1 MKKRYTQP
9 QREDVEKI
17 SPDPQEGLA
26 AQQVQTRIDRG
37 WANVAHDGP
46 GRSEQ
51 EIILSNLFTFF
62 NLIFVILAVLLL
74 VSGSSIK
81 NCTFLVVVICNVVI
95 GCIQEI
101 RAKQAVDK
109 LSLVARKPVRVIRDG
124 VMTEIQP
131 EELVRDDIVEFGPGD
146 PICADGILRS
156 GELQVNESLITGE
169 ADAIEKRSGSELK
182 SGSFVIAGRG
192 RVQLTAVGSDSFAAK
207 LSAEAKADP
216 HATKSEMMHSLDRL
230 IQVVGFALVPV
241 GLLLFHQEYE
251 VLKLGFRESMEGTVS
266 ALVGMIPEGL
276 YLLTSVAM
284 AASALKLSKDK
295 VLVQDMNCI
304 ESLARVD
311 VLCVDKTG
319 TITEPKMEVENL
331 IPLTEGDPEEL
342 EAVLAAMYHGREPEN
357 DTDRAMAELF
367 DGETDWVCTKRIPF
381 NSAAK
386 WSGAVFEEQGA
397 YLAGAPEFILG
408 ERFEEV
414 DEIVHTWSSVGYR
427 VLLIASYG
435 GDPIPGQLDIE
446 KVTPLA
452 LVLIT
457 NQIRAEAPDT
467 FTYFARQGVSVR
479 VISGDNPETV
489 SDVAQRAGIENAER
503 YIDAGTLETEEDF
516 LDAAEHYTVFGR
528 VTPDQKKKLIEAF
541 QAKGHTVAMTGDGV
555 NDVLAMKQADC
566 SIAMASGAQAASQV
580 ASLVLLNSDFAA
592 MPGIV
597 GEGRRVI
604 NNIQRAATLF
614 LVKNIFSLAL
624 SIISL
629 FTNWPYPLAPLH
641 LSVISALT
649 IGVPSF
655 FLAMEPNYERIKGRF
670 LRGVLR
676 RAFPGGLT
684 NIFVVLAA
692 QAYMDVF
699 GIPSEQISTVCAA
712 LLAIVGLLVL
722 FQTCKPFDK
731 FRKLIWG
738 AMAVA
743 IVVCFTL
750 LGNIFDLRTGSI
762 EANLVMVTLL
772 IMTPTVFFA
781 IQRLFDWGD
790 KAYIWVREKLGRPI
804 ES

>member
-1 MKKRYTQP
+1 MKERNKQP
-9 QREDVEKI
+9 QRMEVEKL
-17 SPDPQEGLA
+17 SPSPETGLTARQA
-26 AQQVQTRIDRG
+26 ADRAARG
-37 WANVAHDGP
+37 WANVAHEGP
-46 GRSEQ
+46 GLSEK
-51 EIILSNLFTFF
+51 EIILKNLFTFF
-62 NLIFVILAVLLL
+62 NLIFVILAVLLIL
-74 VSGSSIK
+74 SGSSIK
-81 NCTFLVVVICNVVI
+81 NCTFMGVVLCNIVI

-101 RAKQAVDK
+101 RAKRAVDQ
-109 LSLVARKPVRVIRDG
+109 LSLVARKPVRVIREG
-124 VMTEIQP
+124 KMTEVQP
-131 EELVRDDIVEFGPGD
+131 EELVINDIVEFGPGD

-156 GELQVNESLITGE
+156 GQLQVNESLITGE
-169 ADAIEKRSGSELK
+169 ADAIEKNPGSELK

-192 RVQLTAVGSDSFAAK
+192 RAELTAVGSDSFAAK

-216 HATKSEMMHSLDRL
+216 HATKSEMMRSLDRL
-230 IQVVGFALVPV
+230 IQVVGFALIPV
-241 GLLLFHQEYE
+241 GLLLFHQEFT
-251 VLKLGFRESMEGTVS
+251 VLKLGITESMEGTVS

-284 AASALKLSKDK
+284 AASALKLSKSK

-331 IPLTEGDPEEL
+331 IPLTDGDPEEL
-342 EAVLAAMYHGREPEN
+342 EAILAAMYQGREPEN

-367 DGETDWVCTKRIPF
+367 AGESDWVRTRHIPF
-381 NSAAK
+381 SSAAK
-386 WSGAVFEEQGA
+386 WSGAVFEEKGA

-427 VLLIASYG
+427 VLLIASYD
-435 GDPIPGQLDIE
+435 GDPVPGALDVQ
-446 KVTPLA
+446 KVSPLA

-457 NQIRAEAPDT
+457 NQIRPEAPRT
-467 FTYFARQGVSVR
+467 FAYFAEQGVSIR

-489 SDVAQRAGIENAER
+489 SEVAARAGIENADK
-503 YIDAGTLETEEDF
+503 YIDAGTLETEGDF
-516 LDAAEHYTVFGR
+516 LDAVDRYTVFGR
-528 VTPDQKKKLIEAF
+528 VTPDQKKKLIKAF
-541 QAKGHTVAMTGDGV
+541 QSRGHTVAMTGDGV

-580 ASLVLLNSDFAA
+580 ASLVLLESDFAA

-624 SIISL
+624 SIITL

-655 FLAMEPNYERIKGRF
+655 FLAMEPNYERVRGRF

-699 GIPSEQISTVCAA
+699 SIPSEQISTVCAA

-722 FQTCKPFDK
+722 FQTSKPFDK

-738 AMAVA
+738 AMAA
-743 IVVCFTL
+743 ALVVCFTF
-750 LGNIFDLRTGSI
+750 LGNIFDLRTGTV
-762 EANLVMVTLL
+762 EANLVMITLL

-781 IQRLFDWGD
+781 IQRVFDWGD
-790 KAYIWVREKLGRPI
+790 KIYLWVRNKLGYPV
-804 ES
+804 ED